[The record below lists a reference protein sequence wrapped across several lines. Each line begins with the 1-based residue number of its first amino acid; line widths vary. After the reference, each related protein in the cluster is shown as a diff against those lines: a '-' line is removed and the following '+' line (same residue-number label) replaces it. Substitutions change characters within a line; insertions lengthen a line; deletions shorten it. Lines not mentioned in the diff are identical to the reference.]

1 MKFLPVLRILHVL
14 PVLRILHV
22 LPEFLLRYD
31 HIGVNKNRPRFP
43 VAGYLDRAFQAGAG
57 SGEV

>member
-1 MKFLPVLRILHVL
+1 MKFL

-43 VAGYLDRAFQAGAG
+43 VAGYLDTVFQAGAG